1 MGNRN
6 YDPKAVP
13 TAEEQELIK
22 ELVNKHS
29 IFVFQQLNK
38 WMNQDGFMLSLSV
51 IGEKKDINEH

>member
-51 IGEKKDINEH
+51 IGEKKDINGH